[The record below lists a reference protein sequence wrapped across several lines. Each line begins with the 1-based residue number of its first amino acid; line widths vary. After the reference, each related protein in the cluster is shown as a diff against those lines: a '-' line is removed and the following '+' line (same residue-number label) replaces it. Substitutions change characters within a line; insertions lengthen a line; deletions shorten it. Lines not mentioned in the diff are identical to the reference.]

1 MKNYNY
7 IPTSHYLCSKFCIPI
22 ITYVHVHNYVIIIR
36 NDVLYSVII
45 SSNVYLLQFEK
56 IRSFGEEED
65 EQEEEE
71 KAKEMDFYHLCTTQ
85 TENNDALSK

>member
-1 MKNYNY
+1 MRNEKL
-7 IPTSHYLCSKFCIPI
+7 YLRTNQPLLMLKILYF
-22 ITYVHVHNYVIIIR
+22 Y
-36 NDVLYSVII
+36 NDVLYSVLI

-65 EQEEEE
+65 EQEEEKVEEE
-71 KAKEMDFYHLCTTQ
+71 KVKETDFYHLCTTQ

>member
-1 MKNYNY
+1 MLKILYLYNY
-7 IPTSHYLCSKFCIPI
+7 
-22 ITYVHVHNYVIIIR
+22 
-36 NDVLYSVII
+36 DVSYSVLI

-65 EQEEEE
+65 EQEEE
-71 KAKEMDFYHLCTTQ
+71 KVKETDFYHLCTTQ

>member
-1 MKNYNY
+1 MLKILYPYNY
-7 IPTSHYLCSKFCIPI
+7 ICTC
-22 ITYVHVHNYVIIIR
+22 TYVIIIR
-36 NDVLYSVII
+36 NDVLYFVII

>member
-1 MKNYNY
+1 M
-7 IPTSHYLCSKFCIPI
+7 
-22 ITYVHVHNYVIIIR
+22 
-36 NDVLYSVII
+36 LYSVLI

-65 EQEEEE
+65 EQEEE
-71 KAKEMDFYHLCTTQ
+71 KEEVKETDFYHLCTTQ

>member
-1 MKNYNY
+1 MLK
-7 IPTSHYLCSKFCIPI
+7 ILYL
-22 ITYVHVHNYVIIIR
+22 Y
-36 NDVLYSVII
+36 NDVLYSVLI

-65 EQEEEE
+65 EQEEEKVEEEE
-71 KAKEMDFYHLCTTQ
+71 KVKETDFYHLCTTQ

>member
-1 MKNYNY
+1 MLKILYLYNY
-7 IPTSHYLCSKFCIPI
+7 
-22 ITYVHVHNYVIIIR
+22 
-36 NDVLYSVII
+36 DVLYSVLI

-65 EQEEEE
+65 EQEEEKVEEE
-71 KAKEMDFYHLCTTQ
+71 KVKETDFYHLCTTQ